1 MSSGV
6 AADDLRLAAR
16 EEDLVRLGFEEGIT
30 FGGGVNSIVSFL
42 TLSAFKKM
50 CGSKGQNI
58 MLDRRIVAQL
68 RQLMYETRLFDLEN
82 VEDSEGNIDDVFT
95 LE

>member
-1 MSSGV
+1 
-6 AADDLRLAAR
+6 
-16 EEDLVRLGFEEGIT
+16 
-30 FGGGVNSIVSFL
+30 
-42 TLSAFKKM
+42 
-50 CGSKGQNI
+50 